1 VHANLPLYISRGGNT
16 GVHALDVIVEEGILE
31 CMQDF
36 LDVIVEEGI
45 LECMPLM

>member
-1 VHANLPLYISRGGNT
+1 
-16 GVHALDVIVEEGILE
+16 VHALDVIVEEGILE

-45 LECMPLM
+45 LYWSACKITLML